1 MNKKL
6 IAISVLSAVIAAAIL
21 LFALNGRDN
30 RSSDSRT
37 ENEQTV
43 DGTSSKDNRKDKIT
57 DNFTKKLNISIN
69 GTDYAVTVE
78 DNETV
83 REFVKKL
90 PMEITMEELNGNEKY
105 YYLDSS
111 LPNNPAKIG
120 KINAGDLMLYG
131 GNCLVLFYD
140 SFDSSYS
147 YTKIG
152 HVDNPSSLKQIVGTD
167 SIKVSISK

>member
-6 IAISVLSAVIAAAIL
+6 IAISVLSVVIAAAIF

-37 ENEQTV
+37 ENEQIV
-43 DGTSSKDNRKDKIT
+43 GGTSSEDNREDEIT
-57 DNFTKKLNISIN
+57 NNFTGKLNISIN

-83 REFVKKL
+83 REFVKRL
-90 PMEITMEELNGNEKY
+90 PPEITMEELNGNEKY

-111 LPNNPAKIG
+111 LPSNPAKIG
-120 KINAGDLMLYG
+120 RINAGDLMLYG
-131 GNCLVLFYD
+131 SNCLVLFYD

-147 YTKIG
+147 YTRIG
-152 HVDNPSSLKQIVGTD
+152 HIDNPYSLKQIVGTGN
-167 SIKVSISK
+167 IKVLISE